1 MAIFGWKKSGG
12 GDQGGEAT
20 PPGAGGN
27 GSGGGVPREPE
38 KAAKF
43 FTHARTAHDST
54 NYEYAMQ
61 LWLGGLRFDPGSMNG
76 TESFLRSAQAFV
88 SESGGKRP
96 GKDVANAISGRTEV
110 DKYLGAL
117 LDWAVKPQDSGV
129 GVKAFE
135 LAAGLQL
142 AEPAYFVGEFVL
154 GAAMQDKKPRK
165 DVLVKVMDCFAKLGA
180 FDRALKAGEFAYRLD
195 NTDGALGA
203 HVRNL
208 AAQATMNRGGYDKT
222 GEAGGFRANI
232 RDADKQRQLNESERI
247 VKTDEVKDRVLAG
260 AEEEFK
266 KRADDIPTLKRLV
279 QALLERGKPE
289 DEERALG
296 LLGEAYERTRQY
308 EFRARAG
315 EIRLRRQARPVREL
329 KAKVEASPQDQSLKD
344 QLVAAQTALTEAEVA
359 ELQAKA
365 EAYPTDLT
373 IKFQL
378 GLRFYLLGKHWE
390 AIEQLQE
397 AQNEPKNR
405 AEALG
410 VMAEAFLKVD
420 YLDESM
426 ETFRRALDAKDILP
440 AVAMEL
446 RYGLL
451 TALQKKAETGRDL
464 GAAEEAEKL
473 ASSIAMQQITYK
485 DIRQRR
491 EALKKLGA
499 ELRAKPSA

>member
-1 MAIFGWKKSGG
+1 LAIFGWKKSGA
-12 GDQGGEAT
+12 GDQSGEANGSGA
-20 PPGAGGN
+20 PGNA
-27 GSGGGVPREPE
+27 SGGGVPREPE

-43 FTHARTAHDST
+43 FSHARTAHDST

-61 LWLGGLRFDPGSMNG
+61 LWLGGLRFDPASMNG
-76 TESFLRSAQAFV
+76 TESFLKSAQAFAG
-88 SESGGKRP
+88 ESGGKRP

-117 LDWAVKPQDSGV
+117 LDWAVKPQDAGV

-142 AEPAYFVGEFVL
+142 SEPAYFVGEFVL
-154 GAAMQDKKPRK
+154 GAALQDKKPRK

-180 FDRALKAGEFAYRLD
+180 FDRALKAGEAAYRLD
-195 NTDGALGA
+195 NADGTLGA

-208 AAQATMNRGGYDKT
+208 AAQATMNRGGYDKS

-247 VKTDEVKDRVLAG
+247 VKTDDVKDRVLAA

-266 KRADDIPTLKRLV
+266 RRSEDVPSLKRYV
-279 QALLERGKPE
+279 QALMERGRPE
-289 DEERALG
+289 DEDRALEV
-296 LLGEAYERTRQY
+296 LGVAFERTQQY
-308 EFRARAG
+308 EFRARMG
-315 EIRLRRQARPVREL
+315 EIRLRRQLRPIREMRARAEGAP
-329 KAKVEASPQDQSLKD
+329 ADQALKD
-344 QLVAAQTALTEAEVA
+344 QLHAAETAYIEAEVA
-359 ELQAKA
+359 ELLAKA

-373 IKFQL
+373 IKFEL
-378 GLRFYLLGKHWE
+378 GARCYKLGKYWE

-405 AEALG
+405 AEALRY
-410 VMAEAFLKVD
+410 MAHAFLKVD
-420 YLDESM
+420 YLDESV
-426 ETFRRALDAKDILP
+426 ETFRRALETKDLL
-440 AVAMEL
+440 AALGMEL

-451 TALQKKAETGRDL
+451 TALQKRAESSRDL
-464 GAAEEAEKL
+464 AAAEEADKL
-473 ASSIAMQQITYK
+473 ASSIAMQQITFK

-491 EALKKLGA
+491 EVLKKLVV
-499 ELRAKPSA
+499 ELRSKPSA

>member
-12 GDQGGEAT
+12 GDQGGEGT

-88 SESGGKRP
+88 GESGGKRP

-117 LDWAVKPQDSGV
+117 LDWAVKPQDSGI

-232 RDADKQRQLNESERI
+232 RDADKQRQLDESERI

-279 QALLERGKPE
+279 QALTERGRPE
-289 DEERALG
+289 DEERALQV
-296 LLGEAYERTRQY
+296 LGEAYERTQQY
-308 EFRARAG
+308 EFRSRAG
-315 EIRLRRQARPVREL
+315 EIRLRRQLRPVREL
-329 KAKVEASPQDQSLKD
+329 RARAETNPNDQALKE
-344 QLVAAQTALTEAEVA
+344 QLHAAETAYIEAEVA
-359 ELQAKA
+359 ELLAKA

-373 IKFQL
+373 IKFEL
-378 GLRFYLLGKHWE
+378 GGRLYKLGKHWE

-405 AEALG
+405 ADALRY
-410 VMAEAFLKVD
+410 MAYAFLKVD
-420 YLDESM
+420 YLDESI
-426 ETFRRALDAKDILP
+426 ETFKRALETKDLLP
-440 AVAMEL
+440 NQLLEL

-451 TALQKKAETGRDL
+451 LALLKRAETARDL
-464 GAAEEAEKL
+464 AAAEEADKL
-473 ASSIAMQQITYK
+473 ASSIAMQQISYK
-485 DIRQRR
+485 DIRQLR
-491 EALKKLGA
+491 EKIKKLIA
-499 ELRAKPSA
+499 ELRNKPPG